1 MLLGSVGL
9 LLSAG
14 AGMFFTVDGLEEF
27 AKPEPPPSADG
38 AAPGGAGRR
47 ERPPREERRRKKKK
61 KKKVVKPL
69 SAEELE
75 DFQAEQEARGIVYMS
90 RVPPFMKPE
99 KVRHEL
105 APYGQVLRI
114 YLTPEA
120 RSSHLKRKRHKGN
133 SKIKYV
139 DGWIEFADK
148 RDAKMAAQALNA
160 QPFGGKKRSYYHDD
174 LWTLKYLPGFKWR
187 HLTEAATQQRME
199 KSEKLQTELAQAKKE
214 RGWYLAKV
222 EQAKGIRMKEKR
234 LEEGGRLEETAA
246 AAASKK
252 PVRTF
257 RQRQA
262 LDEDGEPGRPSGA
275 KRARGGDGSG
285 GAVGK
290 RRGRGEQQDAA
301 EGGREPKAV
310 SASLLSKI
318 FNQRD

>member
-38 AAPGGAGRR
+38 AAPSGAGRR

>member
-1 MLLGSVGL
+1 
-9 LLSAG
+9 
-14 AGMFFTVDGLEEF
+14 MFFTVDGLEEF
-27 AKPEPPPSADG
+27 AKPEPAPPPSADG

-47 ERPPREERRRKKKK
+47 ERPPRGEERRRKKK

-262 LDEDGEPGRPSGA
+262 LDEDGEPGRPSGP